1 MSGPITGQISR
12 ETIDLMKGSLGSPLD
27 GDSLRGGFAKGVS
40 ISTGLTWY
48 NLEIPA
54 KNIYPTITPLRNSIP
69 RVGPRGAGTQHPG
82 DAAHWK
88 VIRALTGSGYDSM
101 GWVPEGQRSGTMSY
115 TSIPMAKTYVTQ
127 GEEDFL
133 TFEAEAAAEG
143 FEDENAMVTFR
154 LLQKMMRKEEVGILA
169 GNATLSVA
177 APAAPSVAAV
187 ADTASTLGTATY
199 IVYAVALTLDG
210 YKNSSL
216 TGGIAT
222 SRTITGAD
230 GLTFVLSGGSSNKS
244 AASAGQAIV
253 LGTNHLA
260 FWTPPVAGAV
270 AYAWFIGTVGAET
283 LQVITTT
290 ANGTLSIPIVGGR
303 QAIAAITANNSM
315 NATLAYDGL
324 LSYAFNPANGAIAN
338 VQAQGAQG
346 APTALTASGRGS
358 IVEID
363 NILEQMWDQF
373 NLGPSVLYVNAQ
385 EQRNISNKVLS
396 NTSGPLLRYDS
407 GGTPGGPYAITAGG
421 VIDYYYNPFSHEA
434 GYKLPIKI
442 HPDLPP
448 GTMLMWCEKLPPW
461 YQSNEVPNVAEMK
474 IRRDYYRIDWPLR
487 TRQREYG
494 VYAEEVLAVYAPF
507 AMATI
512 TNIPNG

>member
-1 MSGPITGQISR
+1 MAGEGIAQVSR
-12 ETIDLMKGSLGSPLD
+12 ETLELMKGTLGDPLD
-27 GDSLRGGFAKGVS
+27 PDLLRGAGLQKGVS

-88 VIRALTGSGYDSM
+88 VIRNTVGSGFDSM

-115 TSIPMAKTYVTQ
+115 QSEPFARSYVTL

-154 LLQKMMRKEEVGILA
+154 LLQKMMRKEETGILG
-169 GNATLSVA
+169 GNQSLALGTPAQPSSAASGTGATF
-177 APAAPSVAAV
+177 PAI
-187 ADTASTLGTATY
+187 TASV
-199 IVYAVALTLDG
+199 IVVALTLEG
-210 YKNSSL
+210 FKNSSL
-216 TGGIAT
+216 TNGVAT
-222 SRTITGAD
+222 QRSVTGAD
-230 GLTFVLSGGSSNKS
+230 GKVFTLFGGSSAQSPNKTQS
-244 AASAGQAIV
+244 VSSGNTLFAWV
-253 LGTNHLA
+253 
-260 FWTPPVAGAV
+260 TPIAGAV
-270 AYAWFIGTVGAET
+270 AYAWFVGTAGAET
-283 LQVITTT
+283 LQQITSVANAAFAT
-290 ANGTLSIPIVGGR
+290 ALVSGR
-303 QAIAAITANNSM
+303 QSVSAVTGDNSR
-315 NATLAYDGL
+315 NAQLAFDGL
-324 LSYAFNPANGAIAN
+324 LSWAFNPSNGAVVQFQPQGANGVA
-338 VQAQGAQG
+338 
-346 APTALTASGRGS
+346 APLTSSGRGS

-363 NILEQMWDQF
+363 TVMESMWDQF

-385 EQRNISNKVLS
+385 EQRNMTNKILS
-396 NTSGPLLRYDS
+396 NTSGPLLRFDS
-407 GGTPGGPYAITAGG
+407 DAQAQNPYAIAAGG
-421 VIDYYYNPFSHEA
+421 RIEYYFNPFSHEA
-434 GYKLPIKI
+434 GYKLPVRI

-474 IRRDYYRIDWPLR
+474 IRRDYHRIDWPLR

-494 VYAEEVLAVYAPF
+494 VYAEEVMAVYAPF
-507 AMATI
+507 AMAVV
-512 TNIPNG
+512 TNIANG